1 MAFQIGM
8 PFLITFKIQLLKS
21 LKMKL
26 NRSKWVIAH
35 FSLLLLLSFSC
46 GEKKSEAKKI
56 GSVVETETT
65 SKSEWVSI
73 FNGTDLT
80 GWTIKINGY
89 PLGENFG
96 NTLRV
101 ADSILKIRYDAYGPE
116 FDNRFGTVYFDKKLT
131 DYRLKV
137 EYRFVGETAPG
148 APSWGYRD
156 SGIQFHGQPPATQ
169 KLNQAFPICL
179 EYNFHGGDGTDDRP
193 LGAACT
199 NGMFITY
206 IGEKNTTTCIPAE
219 VSKTFHGDQWV
230 TAEIEVKDGNI
241 THYVNGEEI
250 LRYAN
255 PTYNPENETAKMLMN
270 EGDTTVKGG
279 YVSLQSNS
287 HPIDFR
293 KIELLE
299 Y

>member
-1 MAFQIGM
+1 MK
-8 PFLITFKIQLLKS
+8 LKITFC
-21 LKMKL
+21 
-26 NRSKWVIAH
+26 
-35 FSLLLLLSFSC
+35 SFVVATVCMVSC
-46 GEKKSEAKKI
+46 GKKKSTAKSESIKNET
-56 GSVVETETT
+56 VETM
-65 SKSEWVSI
+65 KPEWVSI

-101 ADSILKIRYDAYGPE
+101 EDSILKIRYDNYGPE
-116 FDNRFGTVYFDKKLT
+116 FNDRFGTVYFDKKLT

-137 EYRFVGETAPG
+137 EYRFVGETASG
-148 APSWGYRD
+148 APTWGYRD
-156 SGIQFHGQPPATQ
+156 SGIQFHGQPPSTQ
-169 KLNQAFPICL
+169 KLDQGFPVCL
-179 EYNFHGGDGTDDRP
+179 EYNFHGGNGTEDRP

-199 NGMFITY
+199 NGMFIEY
-206 IGEKNTTTCIPAE
+206 KGEKNTTTCIPAD
-219 VSKTFHGDQWV
+219 VAKTFHGDQWV
-230 TAEIEVKDGNI
+230 TAEIDVKDGRI

-250 LRYAN
+250 LSYNN
-255 PTYNPENETAKMLMN
+255 PSYNPENETAKMLMDG
-270 EGDTTVKGG
+270 EDTNVKSG